1 VREVE
6 MSPAAVV
13 LLIGVCSFW
22 VATGVFLALFLKLR
36 CTLTSMEQTLDSVR
50 QEMEKLSPAVSE
62 TLHQVA
68 STGSE
73 VEKTVTE
80 ARLILSGVREHHG
93 STMLSGVVAALPV
106 IVSAVKVLKPVFT
119 RKKRDR

>member
-1 VREVE
+1 
-6 MSPAAVV
+6 MSPTAVV

-36 CTLTSMEQTLDSVR
+36 CTLTSMEQTLESVR
-50 QEMEKLSPAVSE
+50 EEMQKLSPTVSE
-62 TLHQVA
+62 TLHQVT

-93 STMLSGVVAALPV
+93 STILSGAVSAIPVV
-106 IVSAVKVLKPVFT
+106 VSAVKLLKPVFT